1 VLVASASLVPRSDVG
16 SLLQLASA
24 SLVPR
29 SDVGSLLPLAHG
41 IGGRSDLPVP
51 LWLAVYGGAIAVLIS
66 FFALVAFWP
75 EPKLRGERA
84 GRPWPARLQRLADAT
99 ATRMALRALGLLL
112 GAVVLAVA
120 WLGLR
125 SASQNP
131 APTWFYVWF
140 WVGLVPAS
148 VLFGPVWRL
157 LNPLRTVVAVLRATV
172 FARVPTAE
180 LPARVGYWPAVAG
193 LAAFVWME
201 LVYDKADLARTV
213 ALFLTVYAV
222 VHVAFGVAYGQR
234 WFDKGDGF
242 EVYSSLLAHLAPL
255 GRRVDGRLVLRN
267 PLNGLASLRPA
278 PGLVV
283 LVSVL
288 LGSTAF
294 DGVTRT
300 RIWVDLT
307 FDADRPLYLAVGT
320 AGLLLAIQFIL
331 GTYTAAMWLT
341 RRHAPPEAAVGI
353 EGRFVHSLIPIAVG
367 YTVAHYFS
375 FAVFQGQAGILLA
388 ADPLGRGWRLFDTDA
403 GIDYTVVSPQ
413 AIALVQVAAIVI
425 GHIVGV
431 VAAHDRAVSL
441 FDRTGQRAGQY
452 PLLALMV
459 TYTCAGIALLVGT

>member
-1 VLVASASLVPRSDVG
+1 MLVASASLVPRSDVG
-16 SLLQLASA
+16 S
-24 SLVPR
+24 VM
-29 SDVGSLLPLAHG
+29 PLAHG

-51 LWLAVYGGAIAVLIS
+51 LWLAAYGGAIAVLIS

-75 EPKLRGERA
+75 EPRLRGERA
-84 GRPWPARLQRLADAT
+84 GRPWPAPLQRLADAS
-99 ATRMALRALGLLL
+99 ATRLALRGLGLAL
-112 GAVVLAVA
+112 GAVVLTVA
-120 WLGLR
+120 WLGLP

-157 LNPLRTVVAVLRATV
+157 LNPLRMVVAVLRATV
-172 FARVPTAE
+172 LARVPTAE
-180 LPARVGYWPAVAG
+180 LPARVGYWPAVAS
-193 LAAFVWME
+193 LAVFVWME
-201 LVYDKADLARTV
+201 LVYDRADRARTV

-222 VHVAFGVAYGQR
+222 VHVAFGAAYGQR

-242 EVYSSLLAHLAPL
+242 EVYSSLLSHLAPV

-267 PLNGLASLRPA
+267 PLDGLATLRPA

-283 LVSVL
+283 LVTLL

-300 RIWVDLT
+300 RIWTDLT
-307 FDADRPLYLAVGT
+307 FNADRPLYLLVGT
-320 AGLLLAIQFIL
+320 AGLVLSVQFVL
-331 GTYTAAMWLT
+331 GTYTAAMWVT
-341 RRHAPPEAAVGI
+341 RRSTPPDAAVGI
-353 EGRFVHSLIPIAVG
+353 EGRFVHSLIPIVVG

-403 GIDYTVVSPQ
+403 GIDYTVVGPQ
-413 AIALVQVAAIVI
+413 AIALVQVAAIVL

-431 VAAHDRAVSL
+431 IAAHDRAVGIL
-441 FDRTGQRAGQY
+441 ARPEQRAGQY

-459 TYTCAGIALLVGT
+459 AYTTAGIGLLVGT

>member
-16 SLLQLASA
+16 S
-24 SLVPR
+24 VM
-29 SDVGSLLPLAHG
+29 PLAHG

-51 LWLAVYGGAIAVLIS
+51 LWLAAYGGAIAVLIS

-75 EPKLRGERA
+75 EPRLRGERA
-84 GRPWPARLQRLADAT
+84 GRPWPAPLQRLADAS
-99 ATRMALRALGLLL
+99 ATRLALRGLGLAL
-112 GAVVLAVA
+112 GAVVLTVA
-120 WLGLR
+120 WLGLP

-157 LNPLRTVVAVLRATV
+157 LNPLRMVVAVLRATV
-172 FARVPTAE
+172 LARVPTAE
-180 LPARVGYWPAVAG
+180 LPARVGYWPAVAS
-193 LAAFVWME
+193 LAVFVWME
-201 LVYDKADLARTV
+201 LVYDRADLARTV

-222 VHVAFGVAYGQR
+222 VHVAFGAAYGQR

-242 EVYSSLLAHLAPL
+242 EVYSSLLSHLAPV

-267 PLNGLASLRPA
+267 PLDGLATLRPA

-283 LVSVL
+283 LVTLL

-300 RIWVDLT
+300 RIWTDLT
-307 FDADRPLYLAVGT
+307 FNADRPLYLLVGT
-320 AGLLLAIQFIL
+320 AGLVLAFQFVL
-331 GTYTAAMWLT
+331 GTYTAVMWLT
-341 RRHAPPEAAVGI
+341 RRRVSEASGI
-353 EGRFVHSLIPIAVG
+353 EGRFVHSLVPISLG
-367 YTVAHYFS
+367 YTIAHYFS
-375 FAVFQGQAGILLA
+375 FAVFQGQAGVILA
-388 ADPLGRGWRLFDTDA
+388 VDPLGWRPF
-403 GIDYTVVSPQ
+403 GPGGSIDYTVVS
-413 AIALVQVAAIVI
+413 ARTIAWVQVAAIVI

-431 VAAHDRAVSL
+431 AAAHDRAVATFSER
-441 FDRTGQRAGQY
+441 DQRAAQY

-459 TYTCAGIALLVGT
+459 LYTTGGIALLVGT

>member
-1 VLVASASLVPRSDVG
+1 MTV
-16 SLLQLASA
+16 
-24 SLVPR
+24 
-29 SDVGSLLPLAHG
+29 PLAHG

-75 EPKLRGERA
+75 EPKLRGDRA
-84 GRPWPARLQRLADAT
+84 GRPWPAALQRRADAT
-99 ATRMALRALGLLL
+99 ATRWALRALGLLL
-112 GAVVLAVA
+112 AAVVVTVA
-120 WLGLR
+120 WLGLP

-172 FARVPTAE
+172 LARVPTAE
-180 LPARVGYWPAVAG
+180 LPARVGYWPAVAS
-193 LAAFVWME
+193 LAVFVWME

-222 VHVAFGVAYGQR
+222 VHVGFGVAYGQR
-234 WFDKGDGF
+234 WFDRGDGF
-242 EVYSSLLAHLAPL
+242 EVYSSLLAHLAPV
-255 GRRVDGRLVLRN
+255 GRRADGRLVLRN
-267 PLNGLASLRPA
+267 PLDGLAALRPA
-278 PGLVV
+278 PGLVA

-300 RIWVDLT
+300 RIWIDLT
-307 FDADRPLYLAVGT
+307 FNADRPLYLAVGT
-320 AGLLLAIQFIL
+320 AGLVLAIQFVL
-331 GTYTAAMWLT
+331 GTYTATMWVT
-341 RRHAPPEAAVGI
+341 RRHVAQAGV
-353 EGRFVHSLIPIAVG
+353 EGRFVHSLVPISLG

-375 FAVFQGQAGILLA
+375 FAVFQGQAGFLLA
-388 ADPLGRGWRLFDTDA
+388 DDPLGRGWRLFGVGA

-413 AIALVQVAAIVI
+413 AIALVQVAAIVL

-431 VAAHDRAVSL
+431 IAAHDRAVAT
-441 FDRTGQRAGQY
+441 FDRPEQRAGQY

-459 TYTCAGIALLVGT
+459 AYTCGGIALLVGT